1 MTRAVITLILL
12 IGGWWSLLLLPWV
25 SVAGESLIGADLN
38 QTMALLPAV
47 SALSLLIALYR
58 KLPKLLFVVSSL
70 ALLSSSL
77 LALVGGLEA
86 SPAVIEA
93 RERISGIAGGGEIT
107 AALSPTATVF
117 GVVGLALAVFS
128 IALLFQKEQP
138 STRAT
143 EESETDNRD
152 LWDEQSE

>member
-1 MTRAVITLILL
+1 M
-12 IGGWWSLLLLPWV
+12 LLPWV

-47 SALSLLIALYR
+47 AALSLLIALYR
-58 KLPKLLFVVSSL
+58 RLPKLLFVVSSL
-70 ALLSSSL
+70 ALLGTSL

-93 RERISGIAGGGEIT
+93 RERSSGIAGGGEI
-107 AALSPTATVF
+107 AATLSPTATVF

-128 IALLFQKEQP
+128 MALLFQKEKP
-138 STRAT
+138 SARAN
-143 EESETDNRD
+143 EASETDNRD

>member
-1 MTRAVITLILL
+1 MTRAVIKLILL

-47 SALSLLIALYR
+47 SALSLIIALYR
-58 KLPKLLFVVSSL
+58 KLPRLLFVVSSL

-77 LALVGGLEA
+77 LALVGGLGA

-93 RERISGIAGGGEIT
+93 RERISGIAGGGEIA

-128 IALLFQKEQP
+128 MALLFQREKQ
-138 STRAT
+138 STSTT
-143 EESETDNRD
+143 EESATDNRD

>member
-1 MTRAVITLILL
+1 M
-12 IGGWWSLLLLPWV
+12 LLPWV

-47 SALSLLIALYR
+47 AALSLLIALYR
-58 KLPKLLFVVSSL
+58 RLPKLLFVVSSL
-70 ALLSSSL
+70 ALLGTSL
-77 LALVGGLEA
+77 LALVGGLGA

-93 RERISGIAGGGEIT
+93 RERISGIAGGGEI
-107 AALSPTATVF
+107 AATLSLTATVF
-117 GVVGLALAVFS
+117 GVVGLALAVFPM
-128 IALLFQKEQP
+128 ALLFQKEKP

>member
-1 MTRAVITLILL
+1 M
-12 IGGWWSLLLLPWV
+12 LLPWV
-25 SVAGESLIGADLN
+25 RVAGESLIGADLN

-70 ALLSSSL
+70 ALMSSSL
-77 LALVGGLEA
+77 LALVGGLGA

-93 RERISGIAGGGEIT
+93 RERISGIAGGGEVE
-107 AALSPTATVF
+107 AVLSPTATVF

-128 IALLFQKEQP
+128 MALLFQKEQP
-138 STRAT
+138 STSTT

>member
-1 MTRAVITLILL
+1 M
-12 IGGWWSLLLLPWV
+12 LLPWV

-58 KLPKLLFVVSSL
+58 KLPKLLFAVSSL

-77 LALVGGLEA
+77 LALVGGLGS

-93 RERISGIAGGGEIT
+93 RERISGSAGGGEIA

-128 IALLFQKEQP
+128 MALLFQKEKP
-138 STRAT
+138 STSTT
-143 EESETDNRD
+143 EEGETDNRD